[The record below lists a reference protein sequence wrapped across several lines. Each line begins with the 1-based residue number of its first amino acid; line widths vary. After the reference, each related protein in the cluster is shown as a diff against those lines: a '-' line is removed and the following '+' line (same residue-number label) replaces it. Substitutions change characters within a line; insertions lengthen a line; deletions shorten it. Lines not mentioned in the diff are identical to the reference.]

1 MTRAF
6 APALCGLLVW
16 TALAWGQRPSDADAA
31 AIIEKS
37 RDRALAY
44 ARSLPDFVCTE
55 VVHRYSEIKPQTRG
69 PSPSTAT
76 MQIPAARKWTPTDK
90 LTVRLSFFQQA
101 EDHKLTLLN
110 DKPTDQKY
118 ETLAG
123 GTTAGEFGGTLQN
136 IFDRDAQTA
145 FKWERWKTVRRHR
158 AAVYSYSVEAAHSHY
173 LVVNGAV
180 GDTHEAI
187 VKFHGSLEVDRE
199 TGEVLHLTYVA
210 DQIPKDV
217 KLDKA
222 STSVDYDF
230 AEVAG
235 RSYLL
240 PTHSES
246 EILSAA
252 LSVKNDMDFREYRRF
267 SADSTIEFGT
277 GK

>member
-1 MTRAF
+1 
-6 APALCGLLVW
+6 VW
-16 TALAWGQRPSDADAA
+16 TAPVWGQRPSEADAA
-31 AIIEKS
+31 ALVEKS

-55 VVHRYSEIKPQTRG
+55 VVHRYSENKLQAVRG
-69 PSPSTAT
+69 PSRSTAT

-101 EDHKLTLLN
+101 EDHKLVQLN
-110 DKPTDQKY
+110 DKPTDRKY

-123 GTTAGEFGGTLQN
+123 GTTAGEFGGTLFN

-145 FKWERWKTVRRHR
+145 FKWESWKTVRRHR
-158 AAVYSYSVEAAHSHY
+158 AAVYSYSVEAEHSHY

-199 TGEVLHLTYVA
+199 TGEVLHFTYVA
-210 DQIPKDV
+210 DQIPKNV
-217 KLDKA
+217 KLDKV

-230 AEVAG
+230 ADVAD
-235 RSYLL
+235 RRYLL
-240 PTHSES
+240 PMHSET

-252 LSVKNDMDFREYRRF
+252 LSVLNQIDFREYRRF